1 METTYGYIRVSS
13 RDQKEDRQLDVL
25 KTLVRPGNIYMDK
38 QSGKDFNR
46 PQYKKRGVLFKL
58 NVYLTMYFVFFIFSG
73 QQTTLQGHCNLVQTG
88 HQQFFPPPTWRQS
101 FLYCGVSD
109 PNPDPFGGLLHIQPY
124 RLILSVITFS
134 ICHFREEYNTLPEYF
149 TIKSCEYSENNP
161 AIRKK

>member
-58 NVYLTMYFVFFIFSG
+58 NVYLTMYFVFSFFQVSKQLVKVIVTFYRRVISNFFRLQHGGNRFSIVVFQIRIQIHSEVCYIFSHIV
-73 QQTTLQGHCNLVQTG
+73 L
-88 HQQFFPPPTWRQS
+88 S
-101 FLYCGVSD
+101 FL
-109 PNPDPFGGLLHIQPY
+109 LLHSAYAISVKNT
-124 RLILSVITFS
+124 ILCLNI
-134 ICHFREEYNTLPEYF
+134 LQ
-149 TIKSCEYSENNP
+149 
-161 AIRKK
+161 